1 MKPIQYTITA
11 VDRATAVVDKISN
24 NIDRLNQPFSRLERS
39 VKRFGDVSGVNRL
52 AKGVGELTNKATAL
66 LGVVLKLGTP
76 LLALFGGGSIIGLYQ
91 MTEGWAKLG
100 SATQRTSQI
109 LGIGIDNL
117 MSWQNSGTMF
127 GVSADQMTQSIQGFS
142 DTLQDAKWGRNQA
155 AFGMLQTLGIG
166 LKQTKDGVID
176 TESMLVKFADK
187 IRAIQKRDPAA
198 ARRLAQSF
206 GIESIMPVL
215 MQGGTALR
223 RYQAEVKQ
231 LQGNIS
237 PSMID
242 RASKFSTSIDKMK
255 IAANGTKA
263 AIADK
268 LIPVF
273 QPLIEKWTK
282 WLVLNRTDI
291 SDKIAKLAERI
302 ANWIDKIDFDATLE
316 GITKFLDGCI
326 NIAKWIDKVVDKFGG
341 WENVIKGVGIL
352 IGVGFVANIALA
364 VGGVLGLIGKLA
376 LATSGMTALGTAT
389 GITIA
394 AIGGWKI
401 GSWINEKFV
410 EGTDFGD
417 WLGDKIA
424 RVWQHAPDWAGGK
437 TAREAVA
444 INDRLATKKF
454 VSPSGKELSQSRL
467 LFESLES
474 KYGLSKGLLDRQWF
488 AESGR
493 GKNMLSPAGATGH
506 FQFMPATANRFKLSR
521 EDTFDLSKS
530 ALAATKYMSLLKNRY
545 KGSERLAAMAYNWG
559 EGNVDSFVKYGH
571 GLKTKRNPTG
581 VVPQE
586 TRGYLDKIFGNGVNT
601 GSGNQQAQVNV
612 SVNTTVHPNGA
623 TVTKVET
630 PQGVKISHNQPG
642 EGFSGRS

>member
-24 NIDRLNQPFSRLERS
+24 RIDRLNQPFSRLERS
-39 VKRFGDVSGVNRL
+39 VKRFGDVSGVSRL

-117 MSWQNSGTMF
+117 MSWQNLGTMF

-302 ANWIDKIDFDATLE
+302 ANWIDKIDFNATLE
-316 GITKFLDGCI
+316 GITKFLDGCV

-454 VSPSGKELSQSRL
+454 VPPSGKELIQSKL

-506 FQFMPATANRFKLSR
+506 FQFMPATAKRFGLSR
-521 EDTFDLSKS
+521 SDTFDINKS
-530 ALAATKYMSLLKNRY
+530 AVAASQYMSWLKNRY

-559 EGNVDSFVKYGH
+559 EGNVDSYIKKGH
-571 GLKTKRNPTG
+571 GIKTNRNPTG
-581 VVPQE
+581 AVPQE
-586 TRGYLDKIFGNGVNT
+586 TRGYLEKIFGNGTNIGA
-601 GSGNQQAQVNV
+601 GSQQPQVNV
-612 SVNTTVHPNGA
+612 SVNTTVHPHGA

-642 EGFSGRS
+642 EGFTGKS

>member
-24 NIDRLNQPFSRLERS
+24 RIDRLNQPFSRLERS
-39 VKRFGDVSGVNRL
+39 VKRFGDVSGVSRL

-117 MSWQNSGTMF
+117 MSWQNLGTMF

-231 LQGNIS
+231 LQGNI
-237 PSMID
+237 PPGAID

-255 IAANGTKA
+255 IASNGTKA

-302 ANWIDKIDFDATLE
+302 ANWIDKIDFNATLE
-316 GITKFLDGCI
+316 GITKFLDGCV

-376 LATSGMTALGTAT
+376 LATSGMTALGSAT

-454 VSPSGKELSQSRL
+454 VPPSGKELIQSKL

-506 FQFMPATANRFKLSR
+506 FQFMPATAKRFGLSR
-521 EDTFDLSKS
+521 SDTFDINKS
-530 ALAATKYMSLLKNRY
+530 AVAASRYMSWLKNRY

-559 EGNVDSFVKYGH
+559 EGNVDSYIKNGH
-571 GLKTKRNPTG
+571 GIKTSRNPTG
-581 VVPQE
+581 AVPQE
-586 TRGYLDKIFGNGVNT
+586 TRGYLEKIFGTGANVGNG
-601 GSGNQQAQVNV
+601 SQQAQVNV

>member
-1 MKPIQYTITA
+1 
-11 VDRATAVVDKISN
+11 
-24 NIDRLNQPFSRLERS
+24 
-39 VKRFGDVSGVNRL
+39 
-52 AKGVGELTNKATAL
+52 
-66 LGVVLKLGTP
+66 
-76 LLALFGGGSIIGLYQ
+76 
-91 MTEGWAKLG
+91 
-100 SATQRTSQI
+100 
-109 LGIGIDNL
+109 
-117 MSWQNSGTMF
+117 
-127 GVSADQMTQSIQGFS
+127 
-142 DTLQDAKWGRNQA
+142 
-155 AFGMLQTLGIG
+155 
-166 LKQTKDGVID
+166 
-176 TESMLVKFADK
+176 
-187 IRAIQKRDPAA
+187 
-198 ARRLAQSF
+198 
-206 GIESIMPVL
+206 

-444 INDRLATKKF
+444 INDRL
-454 VSPSGKELSQSRL
+454 
-467 LFESLES
+467 
-474 KYGLSKGLLDRQWF
+474 
-488 AESGR
+488 
-493 GKNMLSPAGATGH
+493 
-506 FQFMPATANRFKLSR
+506 
-521 EDTFDLSKS
+521 
-530 ALAATKYMSLLKNRY
+530 
-545 KGSERLAAMAYNWG
+545 
-559 EGNVDSFVKYGH
+559 
-571 GLKTKRNPTG
+571 
-581 VVPQE
+581 
-586 TRGYLDKIFGNGVNT
+586 
-601 GSGNQQAQVNV
+601 
-612 SVNTTVHPNGA
+612 
-623 TVTKVET
+623 VTKNLCHLLE
-630 PQGVKISHNQPG
+630 KS
-642 EGFSGRS
+642 